1 MIWVKMGL
9 ISSQLGSLGSGSS
22 NNIFFQDVSKDSS
35 LFSNMPEI
43 EADFD
48 SVFFWDLCMY
58 CLYFVIVIV
67 QKDVKEI
74 YAVMES

>member
-1 MIWVKMGL
+1 MGKMDL
-9 ISSQLGSLGSGSS
+9 ISSHLGSLGSGSS
-22 NNIFFQDVSKDSS
+22 NNIFFQDISKDSS

-48 SVFFWDLCMY
+48 SVFFWDFCMY

-67 QKDVKEI
+67 QEDVIEVNV
-74 YAVMES
+74 VMAG